1 MPTIDPVA
9 LEYINRGAPRDY
21 LGERHALCPQEGRE
35 TRQEGFRTM
44 ASGYV
49 GFSLSIPFMRK
60 STKGK
65 LGRKADL
72 WICSECQ
79 QLAEAVGI

>member
-9 LEYINRGAPRDY
+9 LEYIRRGAPMDF
-21 LGERHALCPQEGRE
+21 LGSREAPCSQEGRV
-35 TRQEGFRTM
+35 TTQEGFRTM

-49 GFSLSIPFMRK
+49 GFSIPFAKK

-65 LGRKADL
+65 LGAKADL
-72 WICSECQ
+72 WICTECQ
-79 QLAEAVGI
+79 NLVI